1 MVNIPTSTTTKTTRK
16 SVAKVEDNPRSP
28 IQQLDGQDDVCDLH
42 RVIDHRDGE
51 ANYSLPW
58 GQCPVDTAGVPRPPK
73 KVRHPKWGEGVYE
86 GVSDSEGNLLYYFAE
101 CDMSSEVAMDPSI
114 LAFLA

>member
-16 SVAKVEDNPRSP
+16 SVAKVEDHPRSP
-28 IQQLDGQDDVCDLH
+28 IQQVDGQDEICELH

-51 ANYSLPW
+51 ASFSLPW